1 MYFSLNFTHLWKGDI
16 PAEHRV
22 LSDIGIPPF
31 PAVAQHI
38 ESPDVEK
45 EVKRLL
51 CSDAEAQCSYPF
63 TQNIF
68 CAVCS
73 TSNALGGKPSFSGIC
88 VLTLMYRT

>member
-1 MYFSLNFTHLWKGDI
+1 MTL
-16 PAEHRV
+16 V
-22 LSDIGIPPF
+22 IPPF

-51 CSDAEAQCSYPF
+51 CSDAEAINAFVSFY
-63 TQNIF
+63 TNIF

-73 TSNALGGKPSFSGIC
+73 TSNALGGKPRFWYLCADVNVQNLELGVMLLLARNSTF
-88 VLTLMYRT
+88 T